1 MTEAAQDRF
10 YYKLNRNPN
19 TGSKGSL
26 IVYEAVLLR
35 LGEEIRTLYWNG
47 SLQETVNL
55 ARRIALKC
63 EADRFRVIEFAD
75 SGAELRLE
83 EAVSLNNGQRSLT
96 PNGSINGVPDR
107 QRAQTLKN

>member
-10 YYKLNRNPN
+10 YCKLNRNPN

-26 IVYEAVLLR
+26 MAHEAVLLR
-35 LGEEIRTLYWNG
+35 LGEEIQTLYWNG

-63 EADRFRVIEFAD
+63 GADRFRVIELAD
-75 SGAELRLE
+75 SGAEARLE
-83 EAVSLNNGQRSLT
+83 EAVSLNNRQRSLT
-96 PNGSINGVPDR
+96 SER
-107 QRAQTLKN
+107 QRQH